1 MKKVEVNKDLFKFNY
16 LPQYAEYLLNKHL
29 EEFVTVGIR
38 FARELD
44 LPILK
49 PLAKVPEKEL
59 VKHSMHSSR
68 VLLTALKEDKIA
80 SHIEESLNKWI
91 ANKLEIID
99 KTQIEAE
106 DLTLVY
112 HIRRKQFSYFLYRYT
127 QSAPIQASIFNE
139 VDVYTSMEELAS
151 LKIYFEMIKKK

>member
-1 MKKVEVNKDLFKFNY
+1 MKEVKVNKDLFKFNY
-16 LPQYAEYLLNKHL
+16 LPQYAKYLLNNHL
-29 EEFVTVGIR
+29 EEFVTIGIR

-49 PLAKVPEKEL
+49 PLTKVPEKEL
-59 VKHSMHSSR
+59 VKHSMDSSR
-68 VLLTALKEDKIA
+68 VLLTALEEDKIA
-80 SHIEESLNKWI
+80 SHVEDSLNKWI

-99 KTQIEAE
+99 KAEIAAE